1 MVVPTPDWPML
12 KVRELQASLMSTYT
26 KSNVVLDF
34 RSNHVKSQF
43 LNNGKFPVFTLFF
56 VVNWC
61 EIWKIWTTDR
71 RGQRRL
77 LYAMHPTI
85 VNSSADLLCSP
96 VLVPQMTG
104 GTLPLGPVT
113 EKVSVKHWVASL
125 KAAVPVKRMLPFND
139 FETVVTTVVGPAI
152 TKELKSKRS
161 WNKKKYI
168 KKPTFLLIAL
178 FGPGQSAKNL

>member
-1 MVVPTPDWPML
+1 MVGFEPRIAGDQGGCYITCTQV
-12 KVRELQASLMSTYT
+12 EST
-26 KSNVVLDF
+26 
-34 RSNHVKSQF
+34 
-43 LNNGKFPVFTLFF
+43 
-56 VVNWC
+56 
-61 EIWKIWTTDR
+61 
-71 RGQRRL
+71 
-77 LYAMHPTI
+77 
-85 VNSSADLLCSP
+85 VNSLARLLCSP

-113 EKVSVKHWVASL
+113 EKVSVKHWVARL

-161 WNKKKYI
+161 WNKKNYI

-178 FGPGQSAKNL
+178 FGPGQSAKNLKNVPVSRSFKSPGRCLCCSCTLALRRFLQLAGKM